1 MPLLGST
8 SRRLPQSLP
17 LSLLVFARSGIY
29 CYDYYCISSTGTR
42 RNLDPDWNF
51 TCFCTSSLWYRN
63 DTLATRS
70 YDGMFWAQDK
80 NLVIIQILA
89 SIRRIIITTLI
100 TFAFSLI
107 LPFAS
112 LVRGITVLGL
122 LTISS

>member
-29 CYDYYCISSTGTR
+29 CYDYYCISTGTR
-42 RNLDPDWNF
+42 RSLDPDWNF
-51 TCFCTSSLWYRN
+51 TCVCTSPLWYGN
-63 DTLATRS
+63 DNPANRS